1 MRDNFSVS
9 ESTRPQLRRGRD
21 RWLGGVCSGLAEY
34 FNIDPLVVRIAFVA
48 AAFLQGFGV
57 LLYVVLWVLMP
68 PPDAP
73 AAVTDLGAHFRAMGD
88 DMRHLARSFSASSS
102 TPAPPSAPAPDVTPP
117 PPPPPSGPHPSGRR
131 GGIVLG
137 VVFIALGA
145 WFLLQNLGLLE
156 WWRWDLFWPAIF
168 ILLGLALLVRR
179 FR

>member
-1 MRDNFSVS
+1 LLDNFPVS
-9 ESTRPQLRRGRD
+9 ESTRHQLRRGRD

-34 FNIDPLVVRIAFVA
+34 FNVDPLFIRIAFVA
-48 AAFLQGFGV
+48 AAFLQGFGI
-57 LLYVVLWVLMP
+57 LLYFVLWVLMP

-73 AAVTDLGAHFRAMGD
+73 ATPMTDLGAHFRAMGD
-88 DMRHLARSFSASSS
+88 DMRHLARSFSSGA
-102 TPAPPSAPAPDVTPP
+102 SAPAPVGAPAPDIT

-131 GGIVLG
+131 GGIVMG
-137 VVFIALGA
+137 VVLIVLGA
-145 WFLLQNLGLLE
+145 WFLLQNLGWLD